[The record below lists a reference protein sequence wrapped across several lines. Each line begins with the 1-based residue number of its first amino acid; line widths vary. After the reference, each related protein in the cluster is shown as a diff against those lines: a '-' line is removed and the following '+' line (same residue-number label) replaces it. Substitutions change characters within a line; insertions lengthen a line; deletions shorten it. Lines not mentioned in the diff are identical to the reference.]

1 MDAAAELNGPLN
13 DVIAGLRLEFS
24 AQSHGTELERV
35 ARDEQTLWDK
45 AMAYL
50 NAGDFDDADESF
62 RDILILP
69 EGGHRSLEAARY
81 VDQVIP
87 ERRHEEQ
94 VWAAAQLESR
104 SQDPGHLL
112 REINALD
119 DVLAAGG
126 RHEEGAR
133 QKRDAVIT
141 EIVRRDAEGNG
152 LPPPVV
158 SNADQWQVTQL
169 KNRFDDLA
177 QKGDAAALDEIQQL
191 QPKFKSLAEA
201 QGPLALDARDYL
213 NNLIPKAQRDIE
225 DRLAVADSNSAP
237 NAAYMKAVAEYNRAV
252 ATQNAATL
260 RDRVLP
266 AFRQTAQSGG
276 VRAKEARRYAD
287 VLIPA
292 ALKKAAQHD
301 Q

>member
-1 MDAAAELNGPLN
+1 M
-13 DVIAGLRLEFS
+13 IA
-24 AQSHGTELERV
+24 
-35 ARDEQTLWDK
+35 
-45 AMAYL
+45 
-50 NAGDFDDADESF
+50 
-62 RDILILP
+62 
-69 EGGHRSLEAARY
+69 
-81 VDQVIP
+81 
-87 ERRHEEQ
+87 
-94 VWAAAQLESR
+94 
-104 SQDPGHLL
+104 
-112 REINALD
+112 
-119 DVLAAGG
+119 
-126 RHEEGAR
+126 
-133 QKRDAVIT
+133 
-141 EIVRRDAEGNG
+141 EIVRREAEVNG
-152 LPPPVV
+152 QPPPAV

-177 QKGDAAALDEIQQL
+177 QKGDAAARDEIQQL

-225 DRLAVADSNSAP
+225 DRLAVAESNSAP

-252 ATQNAATL
+252 ATQNAAML

-266 AFRQTAQSGG
+266 GFRQIAQSGG

-292 ALKKAAQHD
+292 ALKKAAQQD